1 MGRNNELYSWRNTI
15 KCYLIF
21 SRRDLQHDAVPLYEG
36 WPAFVLGVQGVPLA
50 EYHWGLYRTAGLS
63 GEHLIGK
70 LSGNSTVYT
79 ILTILELKILT
90 ITWLHS
96 RSIVFQRE
104 TNYPRTS
111 FSNSTFLNGS
121 WQRKVLILL
130 INTRVYL
137 FLTINSVTWKQNQ
150 FNNSFFCFILTYVIL
165 EPISLK
171 RIVTFCDCSKSLI
184 SNSCRLTC
192 YHVFGGD
199 AFTLLRQTDGYRSH
213 YKAPHY
219 VGATAAFAGGVV
231 YGWIQT
237 RLSWLLEHKQRKT
250 SRIQLVLMIWTT
262 VALLTCILLVGHS

>member
-63 GEHLIGK
+63 GEHLTGK

-171 RIVTFCDCSKSLI
+171 RIVTFCDCSK
-184 SNSCRLTC
+184 
-192 YHVFGGD
+192 F
-199 AFTLLRQTDGYRSH
+199 
-213 YKAPHY
+213 
-219 VGATAAFAGGVV
+219 
-231 YGWIQT
+231 
-237 RLSWLLEHKQRKT
+237 
-250 SRIQLVLMIWTT
+250 M
-262 VALLTCILLVGHS
+262 